1 MTAQLTPTLI
11 RMWYPRGS
19 QPEPAMWTGTRQK
32 THIFGALNAKN
43 GRFHSMQAAWINSES
58 FIKFL
63 KRIGKTYRGKN
74 IIIILDNAKW
84 HKSKK
89 VWKHLLGHKT
99 YLEFLPPY
107 CPNLNP
113 TEKVWKWFRRDVT
126 HNYFHETLSKLVKSS
141 AVFCRGL
148 RKHKNRLISFC
159 LIS

>member
-11 RMWYPRGS
+11 RMWYPRRS
-19 QPEPAMWTGTRQK
+19 QPEPTMWTGTRQK
-32 THIFGALNAKN
+32 THILGAINAKN
-43 GRFHSMQAAWINSES
+43 GRFHSLQATWINSKS

-63 KRIGKTYRGKN
+63 KRIEKIYRGKN

-89 VWKHLLGHKT
+89 VWNYLLGHKI

-113 TEKVWKWFRRDVT
+113 TEKVWKWFRKDVT
-126 HNYFHETLSKLVKSS
+126 HNYFHETLSRLIKNS

-148 RKHKNRLISFC
+148 KKYKKRLISFC